1 MKVRFRQSGGFAGLV
16 RGAELDTDSLP
27 PTQAAE
33 LERLVAAASLP
44 SGKRATAAGADR
56 QQYEI
61 AVERTGAHRIESRFG
76 DGDLTDEL
84 AALVAFLRARAKPV
98 KPGEA

>member
-16 RGAELDTDSLP
+16 RGAELHTASLP
-27 PTQAAE
+27 GPEAAE
-33 LERLVAAASLP
+33 LERLVAAAKLAAA
-44 SGKRATAAGADR
+44 KRTAAPGADR

-61 AVERTGAHRIESRFG
+61 VVECEGAPRVEARFG
-76 DGDLTDEL
+76 DAALTEEI

-98 KPGEA
+98 KPD